1 MTTETAFWGIAG
13 GTLILLLGM
22 LGYFLK
28 TDRERIRKEI
38 DDIRSRFHSINN
50 TLAGAILRT
59 EFNEVLKSVRDDI
72 KDIEHRV
79 DKLFTRKGE

>member
-1 MTTETAFWGIAG
+1 MTTEAAFWGIAG
-13 GTLILLLGM
+13 TAVVLLLAM

-38 DDIRSRFHSINN
+38 DEIRSRFHNINN
-50 TLAGAILRT
+50 ILAGAIMRT
-59 EFNEVLKSVRDDI
+59 EFTQELKALKDDI

-79 DKLFTRKGE
+79 DRLFNRER

>member
-1 MTTETAFWGIAG
+1 MTTETAFWGISGAAVVV
-13 GTLILLLGM
+13 LMAM

-38 DDIRSRFHSINN
+38 DEIRARFHNINN
-50 TLAGAILRT
+50 TLAGAIMRT
-59 EFNEVLKSVRDDI
+59 EFSQELKTMKDDI

-79 DKLFTRKGE
+79 DRLFNRER